1 MRNIT
6 LKRLDLRNFK
16 GIRNMDIDFNQVTN
30 IRGENATGKTTIFD
44 ALTWLL
50 FDKDSKDR
58 TTFDIKTLDEN
69 NEPLHGL
76 DHSVT
81 GVLDIDGKVW
91 TLKKTYKEKWT
102 KRRGDVNKELTG
114 HETIHEINDV
124 PVSKT
129 EYTNKINDFLDADLF
144 KLITNP
150 LFFSNSLDWKKRRGI
165 LLEILG
171 DLTTEQ
177 IMSYN
182 PDLEGLREHLKRV
195 EDIDSLTKQIKA
207 SKAKLNTEIKAIP
220 TRIDEASRSIRDE
233 DFEEIEALKTK
244 TEKELEEIQEA
255 IRGNSGNDTA
265 KLKIKDEIYE
275 IKNKMRDFEFNYKQ
289 GVSLERI
296 VLVKSLNNNQ
306 ERKNVIVSDK
316 RITERELIT
325 LNKDIE
331 GFDKKLEKAKEDY
344 KAKFKETLDIPEH
357 INSCPTC
364 KRAFD
369 SGDIQNKIQELEGN
383 FKLQKSKD
391 LEKIIKYAE
400 AVTED
405 KEQTIEKIHKL
416 NEEMMKFEADLK
428 DIEGEIIQ
436 SQETLDEFDADTLHF
451 TATEEYKNLEN
462 DLAQLEIA
470 YRADDGEAV
479 RKQLKDTELQ
489 LKTRIAEL
497 SSRLAQKEQNET
509 LRQRVSELEEQLQ
522 ETSQRYADIERIEFL
537 CEEFIR
543 TKVELL
549 EVSVNQKFSK
559 VSFKM
564 FSTQVNGG
572 LTETCEALIDGV
584 PFSSA
589 NTASQLNA
597 GLDIINTLNETYQV
611 TAPVFLDNRESVTKI
626 IPTKSQ
632 VINLFVDEK
641 EKTLKVED

>member
-1 MRNIT
+1 MRNIII
-6 LKRLDLRNFK
+6 KRLELRNFK
-16 GIRNMDIDFNQVTN
+16 GIRTLDIDFNQVTN

-44 ALTWLL
+44 AFTWLL

-58 TTFDIKTLDEN
+58 TAFDIKTLDEN

-150 LFFSNSLDWKKRRGI
+150 LFFSNLDWKKRRGI

-171 DLTTEQ
+171 DLTAEQ

-182 PDLEGLREHLKRV
+182 PALEGLREHLERV
-195 EDIDSLTKQIKA
+195 EDIDSLTKQIKV
-207 SKAKLNTEIKAIP
+207 SKAKLNTEIKSIP

-233 DFEEIEALKTK
+233 DFEEIEALKAK
-244 TEKELEEIQEA
+244 AEKELEEIQEA
-255 IRGNSGNDTA
+255 IRGNSGSDAA

-289 GVSLERI
+289 GVGLERI
-296 VLVKSLNNNQ
+296 VLVKSLNNKQ

-391 LEKIIKYAE
+391 LEKIINYAE

-416 NEEMMKFEADLK
+416 NEEMMKYEADLK

-451 TATEEYKNLEN
+451 TATEEYKKLEN

-497 SSRLAQKEQNET
+497 SARLAQKQQNEA
-509 LRQRVSELEEQLQ
+509 LRQRVSELEELLQ
-522 ETSQRYADIERIEFL
+522 DTSQRYADIERIEFL

-584 PFSSA
+584 PFSSS

-597 GLDIINTLNETYQV
+597 GLDIIHTLNETYQV

-641 EKTLKVED
+641 EKTLKVEV

>member
-1 MRNIT
+1 MRNISIN
-6 LKRLDLRNFK
+6 RLELRNFK
-16 GIRNMDIDFNQVTN
+16 GIKSLDIDFDQVTN

-44 ALTWLL
+44 AFTWLL

-58 TTFDIKTLDEN
+58 TTFEIKTLDEK

-114 HETIHEINDV
+114 HETVYEINEV
-124 PVSKT
+124 PVT
-129 EYTNKINDFLDADLF
+129 MGEYKAKINDFLDADLF

-182 PDLEGLREHLKRV
+182 PALESLREHLERA

-207 SKAKLNTEIKAIP
+207 SKTKLNTEIKSIP
-220 TRIDEASRSIRDE
+220 TRIDEASRSIREE
-233 DFEEIEALKTK
+233 DFEEIEALKAEK
-244 TEKELEEIQEA
+244 EKELEEIQEA
-255 IRGNSGNDTA
+255 LRGNTGNDAA
-265 KLKIKDEIYE
+265 KLKIKDDIYDL
-275 IKNKMRDFEFNYKQ
+275 KNKMRDFEFNYKNTIAAERRPLQ
-289 GVSLERI
+289 SRISTLTADEVALESSLRM
-296 VLVKSLNNNQ
+296 
-306 ERKNVIVSDK
+306 K
-316 RITERELIT
+316 RRELAT
-325 LNKDIE
+325 SNSYLE
-331 GFDKKLEKAKEDY
+331 SFDKNLEKLKGDY
-344 KAKFKETLDIPEH
+344 QIKFKETLNVPEH
-357 INSCPTC
+357 FNSCPTC

-369 SGDIQNKIQELEGN
+369 AGDIQSKIQELEGN
-383 FKLQKSKD
+383 FNLQKSKD
-391 LEKIIKYAE
+391 IENIIKKAE
-400 AVTED
+400 TIKAD
-405 KEQTIEKIHKL
+405 KEQTVERIHKL
-416 NEEMMKFEADLK
+416 NEEISQIDAGIINLVN
-428 DIEGEIIQ
+428 EIKM
-436 SQETLDEFDADTLHF
+436 SKEELEDFDSDTPHF
-451 TATEEYKNLEN
+451 TATEEYQKFEN
-462 DLAQLEIA
+462 DLADLEIR
-470 YRADDGEAV
+470 YRSDDGEAV

-597 GLDIINTLNETYQV
+597 GLDIITTLNETYQV

-632 VINLFVDEK
+632 VINLFVDEN
-641 EKTLKVED
+641 EKTLKVEV

>member
-1 MRNIT
+1 MSRT
-6 LKRLDLRNFK
+6 LQIIELL
-16 GIRNMDIDFNQVTN
+16 IDFDQVTN

-44 ALTWLL
+44 AFTWLL

-58 TTFDIKTLDEN
+58 TTFEIKTLDDK

-114 HETIHEINDV
+114 HETVYEINEV
-124 PVSKT
+124 PVSMG
-129 EYTNKINDFLDADLF
+129 EYKAKINDFLDADLF

-150 LFFSNSLDWKKRRGI
+150 LFFSNSLDWKKRRSI

-182 PDLEGLREHLKRV
+182 PALEGLREHLERA

-207 SKAKLNTEIKAIP
+207 SKTKLNTEIKSIP

-233 DFEEIEALKTK
+233 DFDEMEALKMEK
-244 TEKELEEIQEA
+244 EKELEEIQEA
-255 IRGNSGNDTA
+255 LRGNTGNDAA
-265 KLKIKDEIYE
+265 KLKIKDEIYDL
-275 IKNKMRDFEFNYKQ
+275 KNKMRDFEFNYKNTIAAERRPLQ
-289 GVSLERI
+289 LNISRMTDEEVTMENSLRT
-296 VLVKSLNNNQ
+296 
-306 ERKNVIVSDK
+306 K
-316 RITERELIT
+316 RRELTI
-325 LNKDIE
+325 LNADIE
-331 GFDKKLEKAKEDY
+331 GFDKKLEFSKDHY
-344 KAKFKETLDIPEH
+344 KTKFKETLNVPEH
-357 INSCPTC
+357 ISECPTC
-364 KRAFD
+364 KRAFET
-369 SGDIQNKIQELEGN
+369 GDIQSKIRELENN
-383 FKLQKSKD
+383 FNHEKSKS

-400 AVTED
+400 AIKAD
-405 KEQTIEKIHKL
+405 KEQTVERIHKL
-416 NEEMMKFEADLK
+416 EQEVSQTDLDIK
-428 DIEGEIIQ
+428 KLVEDIEASKTALLEYDNN
-436 SQETLDEFDADTLHF
+436 TVHF
-451 TATEEYKNLEN
+451 TSTEEYQKLES
-462 DLAQLEIA
+462 DLADLEIR
-470 YRADDGEAV
+470 YRADDCEAV
-479 RKQLKDTELQ
+479 RKQLKDTELR
-489 LKTRIAEL
+489 LKTKITEL
-497 SSRLAQKEQNET
+497 SSRLAQKQQNEA
-509 LRQRVSELEEQLQ
+509 LRQRVNELEEQLQ

-632 VINLFVDEK
+632 VINLFVDEN
-641 EKTLKVED
+641 EKTLKVEV